1 MKDFHQ
7 THPEVSWS
15 LPKPI
20 KHIL

>member
-7 THPEVSWS
+7 THPEVSCS
-15 LPKPI
+15 FPKSI